1 MNWPAQ
7 STDLNPLE
15 NLWGIIKAQIKKDKP
30 KKLGDA
36 KNEII
41 SSWNNISKD
50 LCLKLIRFMPKR
62 LKNVI
67 KQKGTLLI
75 IDFVY

>member
-15 NLWGIIKAQIKKDKP
+15 NLWGIIKAQIIKDKP
-30 KKLGDA
+30 KKLGDS

-50 LCLKLIRFMPKR
+50 FCLKLIKFMPKR